1 MMVSCMCTNVWA
13 FCGPLCAFF
22 GAIFSSSW
30 PIFGLI
36 AGQGSLAS
44 VSNYIFWLRNGNL
57 VFELATSTLN
67 IFIGSFVRTTTYSKM
82 ITSLYSSGSHWAGRT
97 PPNPIRSASLAAVA
111 AAAQRIQML
120 SGSAAKDFLAK
131 SWQVWREA
139 KSGASLP
146 LSAAPGNSFFLRT
159 TTMNRWHRWGPI
171 GYQFIGQRR
180 RRQPGGGRESSTE
193 VFTGKTILGTNTSS
207 QFLSNFDTP
216 RHS

>member
-1 MMVSCMCTNVWA
+1 MVAVL
-13 FCGPLCAFF
+13 GPFLGGCSFRPFF
-22 GAIFSSSW
+22 GWLQFRALFWVVADSGPFLCSCSSGPFFGWLQFQVHFWVVAVPGPFLGGCSSGPILGGCSSW

-131 SWQVWREA
+131 S
-139 KSGASLP
+139 
-146 LSAAPGNSFFLRT
+146 
-159 TTMNRWHRWGPI
+159 
-171 GYQFIGQRR
+171 
-180 RRQPGGGRESSTE
+180 
-193 VFTGKTILGTNTSS
+193 
-207 QFLSNFDTP
+207 
-216 RHS
+216 